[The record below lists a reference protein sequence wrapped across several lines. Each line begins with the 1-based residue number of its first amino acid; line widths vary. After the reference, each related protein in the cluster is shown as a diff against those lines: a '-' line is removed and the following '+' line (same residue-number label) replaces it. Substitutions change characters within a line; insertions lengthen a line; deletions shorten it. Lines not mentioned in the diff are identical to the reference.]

1 MKGLRW
7 PKFLVEYCFIPIC
20 CQLLLQ
26 KLTETVPR
34 VSQKIQAK
42 TTGLARSAFKIGIPP
57 VFPKEVVQITIG
69 QASRMSA
76 THLHHLLAWVR
87 TLRNWESWN
96 QEKHTYAQ
104 HSLSLSL
111 ALSPPPSIPP
121 ATHSTQCEHLRLK
134 NLEIMEH
141 MLDAVPWANSNS
153 ILAAPSSMTNFKE
166 FLASNFP
173 PSNMKRTP

>member
-104 HSLSLSL
+104 HSLSLSRS
-111 ALSPPPSIPP
+111 LSPSLHPSRY
-121 ATHSTQCEHLRLK
+121 TQHSVWTFAIEKPRNHGAYARCG
-134 NLEIMEH
+134 
-141 MLDAVPWANSNS
+141 
-153 ILAAPSSMTNFKE
+153 SMSE
-166 FLASNFP
+166 F
-173 PSNMKRTP
+173 